1 MKKILVLNFFPA
13 FVPPKSGGEL
23 RYFNFYRHL
32 SADHDVTLLSPTYSH
47 HQEEV
52 IRHHDHFR
60 EYRVPKEPIHDR
72 LHALVDQDQ
81 ICSECS
87 ALVCALSARYPNRYH
102 RLYLK
107 LQPQAD
113 VIIHDFPYMLEYDLF
128 FGLDGKPR
136 IYNSHN
142 YESNLVA
149 QLWTGP
155 HADKYQRYI
164 RCLEGRLVR
173 HCDAVF
179 AVSAEERRAMANAFD
194 VAESAIGLAP
204 NGITPEDYPRRR
216 IPTSGA
222 GKLQAC
228 FIGTRH
234 PPNIEAAR
242 FLVDE
247 VAPLCPRLAF
257 VIAGT
262 CCEGLEG
269 GQPPNVR
276 ILGPISD
283 EDKRRLFDTSLV
295 ALNPMFSGAG
305 TNLKTLEYLAAGLPL
320 VATRVGVRGLDL
332 KPDQHFI
339 PAERFEFAQ
348 VLNQIIEDPALLEGV
363 AEIGRQWVLEHC
375 AWEKIVK
382 GFAASLSAIEPRQA
396 EPVLV
401 LNDFPVRNQHFGG
414 ATRIR
419 CLYKELS
426 KQRPVVLI
434 TLNNEG
440 ILERFDHG
448 PGFAELSFPKTKEHL
463 RDENRINA
471 DSDISVND
479 IVASRHC
486 RGNDLLREALDAA
499 LDFAGALVLSHPYLA
514 PLIDGRP
521 PVPIIHESHNFEYHL
536 KQQLLANHPAAE
548 ELLAQVRSVE
558 GTAVKISSLV
568 VSVSAEDAS
577 RLASYYEL
585 SKDVEVIENGVDLN
599 TIQGTHLDLE
609 KARRVFQGR
618 SAVAFIGSAHRP
630 NVAALEYLVCALASA
645 FPQVYFLVIGTVC
658 AALCRT
664 IPENVLFF
672 HQVDETMKTA
682 LLKMATV
689 AVNPISSGSGSNLK
703 LADYFAHG
711 LPTVTTEFG
720 ARGYAITS
728 GQQALIGALAEFPAL
743 LGKLLEDPEL
753 RRHLARQALDYVS
766 RHHAWAQLADKYHAV
781 LQRTIF
787 ARRRPRLLV
796 VTHRF
801 TLPPLGGAE
810 LYLWQVLQHLDAKSS
825 FQIDIVA
832 PAIQQLDNRMH
843 FATTGTAAEAPAFE
857 MISSHMS
864 VQRFPLALPT
874 DRDAAPVCRALH
886 HLWYE
891 ESIRLSLDHADRYD
905 RPLLMG
911 GWNYPERQED
921 GSVRIW
927 TSERALIWVQG
938 LDSVRI
944 AGFTSGKRSVSC
956 RLDGTQAGQK
966 KWRGTDSWTVSTS
979 GRDVLEI
986 LVENARCQGSDPRLL
1001 GILVESIQ
1009 GRVGS
1014 RWQPLD
1020 LGSTYRDHLKQ
1031 CHLESYLRALRA
1043 VALARDPAFDEQF
1056 LRVRGPAAEGLEQWI
1071 SEHLAEYDVVLG
1083 HGAPFQPLVIVARQA
1098 AAAGKPYALLPHFHF
1113 DDEFYH
1119 WQSFYQAMQGAHC
1132 VFAFPEM
1139 ALPLFYQPLNIRTRS
1154 LPGGAVDPEEFHH
1167 DHRPA
1172 LHRIYQPAAPFFLVL
1187 GRKSGSKNYPWA
1199 IDAIREIRRQGVACE
1214 LLLIGPDDDHR
1225 PLPPDCTY
1233 LRRQPREVV
1242 LGAIQDCVAL
1252 INMSASESFG
1262 MVLLEAWMC
1271 RKPVIVNR
1279 DCRAFAELVKPGE
1292 NGILSDRTGLS
1303 EQLRT
1308 LLARPDLARDL
1319 GEKGLQTVG
1328 ENYTWQ
1334 RIADTIQRDLLQL
1347 VSTSVGVASP
1357 DNGAERDSPTP
1368 RSF

>member
-1 MKKILVLNFFPA
+1 MKRILVLNFFPA

-47 HQEEV
+47 HREEV

-102 RLYLK
+102 RLYLE

-113 VIIHDFPYMLEYDLF
+113 IIIHEFPYLLEYDLF

-142 YESNLVA
+142 FESNLVA

-155 HADKYQRYI
+155 NADKYQRYI

-173 HCDAVF
+173 RCDAVF
-179 AVSAEERRAMANAFD
+179 AVSPEERQAMASAFA
-194 VAESAIGLAP
+194 VAESMIGLAP

-216 IPTSGA
+216 TPTS
-222 GKLQAC
+222 LEDNPVAC

-247 VAPLCPRLAF
+247 VAPLCPDLGFA
-257 VIAGT
+257 IAGT

-276 ILGPISD
+276 ILGSISD
-283 EDKRRLFDTSLV
+283 EDKRRLFDTSLL

-332 KPDQHFI
+332 KPGLHFI
-339 PAERFEFAQ
+339 SADRLEFAQ
-348 VLNQIIEDPALLEGV
+348 VLNQVIEDPGPIEAI
-363 AEIGRQWVLEHC
+363 AEKGRQWVLEHY

-382 GFAASLSAIEPRQA
+382 RFTASLSTIHRRQA
-396 EPVLV
+396 EPLLV
-401 LNDFPVRNQHFGG
+401 LNDYPVRDQHFGG

-419 CLYKELS
+419 SLYTKLS
-426 KQRPVVLI
+426 KQRPVVLM

-440 ILERFDHG
+440 TLERYDHG
-448 PGFAELSFPKTKEHL
+448 PDFAELSFPKTKEHL
-463 RDENRINA
+463 RDENRSNA
-471 DSDISVND
+471 GSDISVND

-486 RGNDLLREALDAA
+486 RDNDLLREALNAA
-499 LDFAGALVLSHPYLA
+499 LNFAGGLVLSHPYLA

-521 PVPIIHESHNFEYHL
+521 RVPIIHESHNFEHQL
-536 KQQLLANHPAAE
+536 KQQLLAKHPAAE
-548 ELLAQVRSVE
+548 ELLAQVRKVE
-558 GTAVKISSLV
+558 ETAVKISSLV
-568 VSVSAEDAS
+568 VSVSAQDACS
-577 RLASYYEL
+577 LAKYYEL

-599 TIQGTHLDLE
+599 AIQHTRFNIE
-609 KARRVFQGR
+609 RARRIFQGR
-618 SAVAFIGSAHRP
+618 AAVVFIGSAHRP
-630 NVAALEYLVCALASA
+630 NVEALEYVVCELAPA
-645 FPQVYFLVIGTVC
+645 FPHAYFLVIGTVC

-664 IPENVLFF
+664 IPDNVLFF
-672 HQVDETMKTA
+672 HQVDETTKTA

-689 AVNPISSGSGSNLK
+689 AVNPIFSGSGSNLK

-720 ARGYAITS
+720 ARGYGISS
-728 GQQALIGALAEFPAL
+728 GQQALIGSRAEFPEL
-743 LGKLLEDPEL
+743 LGSLLDDPGL

-766 RHHAWAQLADKYHAV
+766 RHHDWAQLADRYHAL
-781 LQRTIF
+781 LQRKVF
-787 ARRRPRLLV
+787 ARGRPRLLV

-810 LYLWQVLQHLDAKSS
+810 LYLWQVLQHLDAKGS

-864 VQRFPLALPT
+864 VQRFPLAMPT

-905 RPLLMG
+905 HPLLMG

-927 TSERALIWVQG
+927 TSKRALIWVQG

-944 AGFTSGKRSVSC
+944 NGFSSGKRSVSC
-956 RLDGTQAGQK
+956 RLDGTQAGRK
-966 KWRGTDSWTVSTS
+966 KWRGTDCWTVSTG
-979 GRDVLEI
+979 GRNILEI
-986 LVENARCQGSDPRLL
+986 LVEDARCQGSDPRLL

-1009 GRVGS
+1009 GQVGS
-1014 RWQPLD
+1014 QWQPLN
-1020 LGSTYRDHLKQ
+1020 LGTGYRDYLKQ
-1031 CHLESYLRALRA
+1031 HHLESYLRALGA
-1043 VALARDPAFDEQF
+1043 IALARDPAHDEQF
-1056 LRVRGPAAEGLEQWI
+1056 LRVRGPAAEGFEQWI
-1071 SEHLAEYDVVLG
+1071 HEHVSEYDLVLG
-1083 HGAPFQPLVIVARQA
+1083 HGTPFQPLVTAAREA
-1098 AAAGKPYALLPHFHF
+1098 TAAGKPYALLPHFHF

-1119 WQSFYQAMQGAHC
+1119 WQSFYQAMQRADC

-1139 ALPLFYQPLNIRTRS
+1139 ALPLFYQPLNIPTQY
-1154 LPGGAVDPEEFHH
+1154 LPGGAVDPEEFQR
-1167 DHRPA
+1167 DHRSA
-1172 LHRIYQPAAPFFLVL
+1172 LHRIYRPAAPFFLVL
-1187 GRKSGSKNYPWA
+1187 GRKSASKNYLWA
-1199 IDAIREIRRQGVACE
+1199 IDAISELHQRGVACE

-1225 PLPPDCTY
+1225 PLPADCIY
-1233 LRRQPREVV
+1233 LGRQSREVV
-1242 LGAIQDCVAL
+1242 LGALQDCVGL

-1271 RKPVIVNR
+1271 RKPVIVNS
-1279 DCRAFAELVKPGE
+1279 DCRAFRELVTNGETGMLTDRGGLSEVLGTLLVQPELARRLGE
-1292 NGILSDRTGLS
+1292 NGFR
-1303 EQLRT
+1303 
-1308 LLARPDLARDL
+1308 A
-1319 GEKGLQTVG
+1319 VG
-1328 ENYTWQ
+1328 ENFTWK
-1334 RIADTIQRDLLQL
+1334 RTTDTIHQVLTDM
-1347 VSTSVGVASP
+1347 VTTSREAVTDA
-1357 DNGAERDSPTP
+1357 AR
-1368 RSF
+1368 